1 MQSTQHRSSVLA
13 RLGVARYALHIP
25 VSFYDHTVARDP
37 YVHETGI
44 PGPRRHTLTATQSDT
59 LIRPSLVAVA
69 QTYGRHCV
77 TLCFSLPARATSSWY
92 ICVTPGSAEIAMS
105 AASADGVAPS
115 TPTAAL
121 G

>member
-59 LIRPSLVAVA
+59 LIRPSLVAGA

-77 TLCFSLPARATSSWY
+77 KGWFLRHQKSY
-92 ICVTPGSAEIAMS
+92 
-105 AASADGVAPS
+105 
-115 TPTAAL
+115 
-121 G
+121 

>member
-77 TLCFSLPARATSSWY
+77 ILN
-92 ICVTPGSAEIAMS
+92 
-105 AASADGVAPS
+105 
-115 TPTAAL
+115 
-121 G
+121 

>member
-77 TLCFSLPARATSSWY
+77 TAIQRIHDTAYTVYNFIHP
-92 ICVTPGSAEIAMS
+92 PSALYA
-105 AASADGVAPS
+105 
-115 TPTAAL
+115 
-121 G
+121 

>member
-77 TLCFSLPARATSSWY
+77 NRFVLRSNFARLPTR
-92 ICVTPGSAEIAMS
+92 VRL
-105 AASADGVAPS
+105 VAWP
-115 TPTAAL
+115 AFC
-121 G
+121 

>member
-37 YVHETGI
+37 YHFMSARDRD
-44 PGPRRHTLTATQSDT
+44 PRRHTLTATQSDT
-59 LIRPSLVAVA
+59 LIRPSLVAGA

-77 TLCFSLPARATSSWY
+77 SKEYIQEYTEDYTYIMRGYHQHPLTSGES
-92 ICVTPGSAEIAMS
+92 GS
-105 AASADGVAPS
+105 VF
-115 TPTAAL
+115 
-121 G
+121 

>member
-77 TLCFSLPARATSSWY
+77 PFPVVDARSCATYTWLYLSSTGQWLHP
-92 ICVTPGSAEIAMS
+92 V
-105 AASADGVAPS
+105 AASDKCCIHRS
-115 TPTAAL
+115 
-121 G
+121 

>member
-59 LIRPSLVAVA
+59 LIRPSLVAGA

-77 TLCFSLPARATSSWY
+77 SVFVSVVSFVITYITLISRPR
-92 ICVTPGSAEIAMS
+92 
-105 AASADGVAPS
+105 
-115 TPTAAL
+115 
-121 G
+121 

>member
-77 TLCFSLPARATSSWY
+77 TSSCEDLFTVEKVLSFIGASVQVPEGLSLWHVVPY
-92 ICVTPGSAEIAMS
+92 
-105 AASADGVAPS
+105 
-115 TPTAAL
+115 
-121 G
+121 